1 MSSLIRVDVELAD
14 LEMHSSREP
23 LASRR
28 ETSPEFTKMVCSNLL
43 LERHGIRPM
52 AVLLMIGGKLPAQ
65 REKPA
70 HMVGLLP
77 PGRQRAHLTSRLFSL
92 LLCFGR
98 LRVSALRLT
107 WVDYSM
113 FLNQLVL
120 GL

>member
-28 ETSPEFTKMVCSNLL
+28 ETSPGFTKMVCSNLL

-52 AVLLMIGGKLPAQ
+52 AVLLMIGGKMPAQ

-70 HMVGLLP
+70 HMVGLLRP
-77 PGRQRAHLTSRLFSL
+77 SGSNGEISYAFKQTEKLASV
-92 LLCFGR
+92 CK
-98 LRVSALRLT
+98 
-107 WVDYSM
+107 
-113 FLNQLVL
+113 QEEI
-120 GL
+120 